1 MKIDKTDF
9 DKLSK
14 DFPHIIDEMRI
25 RIRSYK
31 DPKMIQKLKYL
42 ANIPWLRFVN
52 ESVIKAV
59 LEEVD
64 IIRMSE

>member
-1 MKIDKTDF
+1 M
-9 DKLSK
+9 
-14 DFPHIIDEMRI
+14 
-25 RIRSYK
+25 
-31 DPKMIQKLKYL
+31 KYL

-52 ESVIKAV
+52 EIVVKSV